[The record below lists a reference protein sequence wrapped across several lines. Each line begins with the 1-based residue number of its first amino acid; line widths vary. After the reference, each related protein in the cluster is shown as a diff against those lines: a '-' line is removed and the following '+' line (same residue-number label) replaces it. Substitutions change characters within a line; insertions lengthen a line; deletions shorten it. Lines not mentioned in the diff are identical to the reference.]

1 MLNNLKT
8 FQRNTET
15 QQELLREKTP
25 LKHAGAPKN
34 MPIQILNE
42 IEQEITRFL
51 SDLIRINTT
60 NPPGNETAAANF
72 IAQYLSKDGFKS
84 EIIESAPGRGSV
96 ITRLEGSGEKPSLL
110 LLSHLDV
117 VAANPTEWTA
127 DPFDGTVKDGY
138 VYGRGAYDM
147 KGMTAVEVLTLLLLK
162 RNNVSLKGD
171 VVLAA
176 TADEEKGGEEGAGY
190 LLAHHREKVWCPYV
204 LNEGGGLAIP
214 QKSSNVYPV
223 QTAEKGIL
231 WFRIRAKGTP
241 GHGSTPNMADNAI
254 VRMNKVIEKIGNYEP
269 ETVYVPTLKQFLSE
283 VANHNPELNETFS
296 RLLGNPKQSEK
307 ILDELA
313 KTNRALAEEIRPRTK
328 MTITPTIIHGGVKE
342 NIIPSDCEAVFDCR
356 VLPGQSVDE
365 TLSEIKSLVND
376 VGMDKLSFEIIQMHD
391 GNESTTQ
398 TPLYGAINSVLKEF
412 EPGCGITPTL
422 TTGGTDSRFFRE
434 TGSVCYGFHPMRPD
448 EPNDMLEKRMHGI
461 DERIT
466 IENLVFGT
474 SIFYETVKRFM
485 T

>member
-1 MLNNLKT
+1 
-8 FQRNTET
+8 
-15 QQELLREKTP
+15 
-25 LKHAGAPKN
+25 
-34 MPIQILNE
+34 MPIQMLTE

-72 IAQYLSKDGFKS
+72 IAQYLAKEGFKT
-84 EIIESAPGRGSV
+84 EVIESAPGRGSV
-96 ITRLEGSGEKPSLL
+96 ITRLKGSGEKPNLL
-110 LLSHLDV
+110 LLSHIDV
-117 VAANPTEWTA
+117 VAANPSKWTV
-127 DPFDGTVKDGY
+127 DPFAGTVKDGY

-147 KGMTAVEVLTLLLLK
+147 KGMTAVEVLTLLFLK
-162 RNNVSLKGD
+162 RNNIPLKGD

-176 TADEEKGGEEGAGY
+176 TADEEKGGEEGAGF
-190 LLAHHREKVWCPYV
+190 LLRNHKEKVWCPYV

-214 QKSSNVYPV
+214 QKKGNVYPV

-231 WFRIRAKGTP
+231 WFKIKAKGTP

-254 VRMNKVIEKIGNYEP
+254 VRMNKVITKIGEYQP
-269 ETVYVPTLKQFLSE
+269 ETFYVPTLRQFLTE
-283 VANHNPELNETFS
+283 VAKLNPDLEEYFL
-296 RLLGNPKQSEK
+296 RLLANPTQSEQ

-313 KTNRALAEEIRPRTK
+313 KKDKALAEEIRPRTK
-328 MTITPTIIHGGVKE
+328 TTITPTIIHGGVKE
-342 NIIPSDCEAVFDCR
+342 NIIPSECEAVFDCR
-356 VLPGQSVDE
+356 VLPGQSVD
-365 TLSEIKSLVND
+365 TTFSLIKGLLKD
-376 VGMDKLSFEIIQMHD
+376 VGFEKLSFEIIQMHD

-398 TPLYGAINSVLKEF
+398 TPLYTAITGVLREF
-412 EPGCGITPTL
+412 EPNCGVTPTL

-434 TGSVCYGFHPMRPD
+434 MGSICYGFHPMRPD
-448 EPNDMLEKRMHGI
+448 EPNDLLEKRMHGI

-474 SIFYETVKRFM
+474 SIFYETVRRFM

>member
-1 MLNNLKT
+1 
-8 FQRNTET
+8 
-15 QQELLREKTP
+15 
-25 LKHAGAPKN
+25 
-34 MPIQILNE
+34 MPIQMLNE
-42 IEQEITRFL
+42 IEQEITHFL

-72 IAQYLSKDGFKS
+72 ISQYLSKEGF
-84 EIIESAPGRGSV
+84 ETQVIESAPGRGSV
-96 ITRLEGSGEKPSLL
+96 ITRLKGSGEIPKLL
-110 LLSHLDV
+110 LLSHIDV
-117 VAANPTEWTA
+117 VAANPAEWTVA
-127 DPFDGTVKDGY
+127 PFEGTVKDGY

-162 RNNVSLKGD
+162 RNNVPLKGD
-171 VVLAA
+171 IVLAA

-190 LLAHHREKVWCPYV
+190 LLKHHKEKVWCPYV

-214 QKSSNVYPV
+214 QKKGNVYPV
-223 QTAEKGIL
+223 QTSEKGIL
-231 WFRIRAKGTP
+231 WFKIKAKGTP

-254 VRMNKVIEKIGNYEP
+254 VRMNKVITKLGEYQP
-269 ETVYVPTLKQFLSE
+269 ETFYVPTLREFLTE
-283 VANHNPELNETFS
+283 VAKLNPDLEGHFS
-296 RLLGNPKQSEK
+296 RLLSNPAQSEQ

-313 KTNRALAEEIRPRTK
+313 KTDKALAEEIRPRTK
-328 MTITPTIIHGGVKE
+328 TTITPTIIHGGVKE
-342 NIIPSDCEAVFDCR
+342 NIIPSECEAVFDCR
-356 VLPGQSVDE
+356 VLPGQRVDE
-365 TLSEIKSLVND
+365 TLSLIKSLLGD

-398 TPLYGAINSVLKEF
+398 TPLYNAITSVLREF
-412 EPGCGITPTL
+412 EPGCGVTPTL

-466 IENLVFGT
+466 VENLVFGT
-474 SIFYETVKRFM
+474 SIFYEAVKRFM

>member
-1 MLNNLKT
+1 
-8 FQRNTET
+8 
-15 QQELLREKTP
+15 
-25 LKHAGAPKN
+25 
-34 MPIQILNE
+34 MPIQMLNE

-72 IAQYLSKDGFKS
+72 IAQYLAKEGFKT
-84 EIIESAPGRGSV
+84 EVIESAPGRGSV
-96 ITRLEGSGEKPSLL
+96 ITRLKGSGEKSNLL

-117 VAANPTEWTA
+117 VAANPKEWSV
-127 DPFDGTVKDGY
+127 DPLAGTVKDGY

-147 KGMTAVEVLTLLLLK
+147 KGMTAVEVLTLKLLK
-162 RNNVSLKGD
+162 KNNIPIKGD

-190 LLAHHREKVWCPYV
+190 LIAHHREKVWCPFV

-214 QKSSNVYPV
+214 QKKGNVYPV

-231 WFRIRAKGTP
+231 WFKIRAKGTP

-254 VRMNKVIEKIGNYEP
+254 VRMSKVIEKIGNYQP

-283 VANHNPELNETFS
+283 VAKHNPELDESFS
-296 RLLGNPKQSEK
+296 RLLSNPEQSEQV
-307 ILDELA
+307 LDELA

-342 NIIPSDCEAVFDCR
+342 NIIPSECETVFDCR

-365 TLSEIKSLVND
+365 TLSLIKGLLKD
-376 VGMDKLSFEIIQMHD
+376 VGMEKLSFEIIQMHD
-391 GNESTTQ
+391 GSESTTQ
-398 TPLYGAINSVLKEF
+398 TPLYGAITSVLKEF
-412 EPGCGITPTL
+412 EPDCGVTPTL

-448 EPNDMLEKRMHGI
+448 EPNDELEKRMHGI

>member
-1 MLNNLKT
+1 L
-8 FQRNTET
+8 
-15 QQELLREKTP
+15 
-25 LKHAGAPKN
+25 
-34 MPIQILNE
+34 PIQMLNE

-51 SDLIRINTT
+51 SNLIRINTT

-72 IAQYLSKDGFKS
+72 ISQSLSNEGFKT

-96 ITRLEGSGEKPSLL
+96 ITRLKGSGEKPNLL
-110 LLSHLDV
+110 LLSHIDV
-117 VAANPTEWTA
+117 VAANPAEWTV
-127 DPFDGTVKDGY
+127 DPFAGTVKDGY

-162 RNNVSLKGD
+162 RNNIPLKGD

-190 LLAHHREKVWCPYV
+190 LLKHYKEKVWCPYV

-214 QKSSNVYPV
+214 EKKGNVYPV

-231 WFRIRAKGTP
+231 WFKIKAKGTP

-254 VRMNKVIEKIGNYEP
+254 VRMNKVITKLGGYRP
-269 ETVYVPTLKQFLSE
+269 ETFYVPTLRQFLTE
-283 VANHNPELNETFS
+283 VAKLNPDLEEDFS
-296 RLLGNPKQSEK
+296 RLLNNPAQSEQ

-313 KTNRALAEEIRPRTK
+313 KTDKALAEEIRPRTK
-328 MTITPTIIHGGVKE
+328 TTITPTIIHGGVKE
-342 NIIPSDCEAVFDCR
+342 NIIPSECEAVFDCR
-356 VLPGQSVDE
+356 VLPGQSVEE
-365 TLSEIKSLVND
+365 TLSLIKDLLGD

-398 TPLYGAINSVLKEF
+398 TPLYNAITGVLGEF
-412 EPGCGITPTL
+412 EPGCGVTPTL

-448 EPNDMLEKRMHGI
+448 EPNDMLEKRMHGN

-466 IENLVFGT
+466 VENLVFGT
-474 SIFYETVKRFM
+474 SIFYEVVKRFM

>member
-1 MLNNLKT
+1 
-8 FQRNTET
+8 
-15 QQELLREKTP
+15 
-25 LKHAGAPKN
+25 
-34 MPIQILNE
+34 MPILIQIA

-51 SDLIRINTT
+51 SDLININTT

-72 IAQYLSKDGFKS
+72 IAKYLFKEGFKT
-84 EIIESAPGRGSV
+84 EVIESAPGRGNV
-96 ITRLEGSGEKPSLL
+96 IARLKGSGEKPNLL
-110 LLSHLDV
+110 LLSHIDV
-117 VAANPTEWTA
+117 VAANPTEWSV
-127 DPFDGTVKDGY
+127 DPFAGTVKDGY

-162 RNNVSLKGD
+162 RNNILLKGD

-190 LLAHHREKVWCPYV
+190 LLRNHKEKVWCPYV

-214 QKSSNVYPV
+214 QKNGNVYPV

-231 WFRIRAKGTP
+231 WFKIKAKGTP

-254 VRMNKVIEKIGNYEP
+254 LRMNKVISRLSSYQPK
-269 ETVYVPTLKQFLSE
+269 TLYVPTLRQFLAE
-283 VANHNPELNETFS
+283 NAKQNPELNEPFT
-296 RLLGNPKQSEK
+296 RLLNNPAQSDQ
-307 ILDELA
+307 ILDQIA
-313 KTNRALAEEIRPRTK
+313 KTDKALAEEIRPRTK
-328 MTITPTIIHGGVKE
+328 TTITPTIIQGGIKE
-342 NIIPSDCEAVFDCR
+342 NIIPSECEAVFDCR

-365 TLSEIKSLVND
+365 TLSIIKGLLKN
-376 VGMDKLSFEIIQMHD
+376 VGLEKLSFEIIQMHD

-398 TPLYGAINSVLKEF
+398 TPLYDAISDVLKEF
-412 EPGCGITPTL
+412 EPNCGVTPTL

-434 TGSVCYGFHPMRPD
+434 TGSICYGFHPMRPD
-448 EPNDMLEKRMHGI
+448 EPNDKLERRMHGI

-466 IENLVFGT
+466 VENLVFGT